1 MTTMTSLWQCY
12 RDDPELFKSVAKIT
26 RRTPSNSNTKY
37 VNTSSIKMISNYW
50 NTLARVL

>member
-1 MTTMTSLWQCY
+1 MTSMTSLWQCY
-12 RDDPELFKSVAKIT
+12 RDDPELFKYVVKIT
-26 RRTPSNSNTKY
+26 RCTPSNSNTKY

>member
-12 RDDPELFKSVAKIT
+12 RDDSELFKYVVKIT
-26 RRTPSNSNTKY
+26 RCTPSNSNTKY